1 MKTGRKYGRR
11 TKERRSVFVFLTGG
25 RRGLCIYRRGQ
36 VKGRVI
42 RKGDRYRRNGQV
54 WQSHR

>member
-25 RRGLCIYRRGQ
+25 EGGCES
-36 VKGRVI
+36 KGEG
-42 RKGDRYRRNGQV
+42 K
-54 WQSHR
+54 